1 MPSSDPLVVVAVSG
15 RALAQSA
22 VRSRA
27 PIVILDAFADAD
39 TRRAGHAIPVGL
51 RQGIGIDGQRMLAAL
66 ARVTDGRNATIVVG
80 SGFERS
86 PRWLDRMARHGRLCA
101 NDAAV
106 VRALKD
112 PDIISELLR
121 AQGWTVPDTQ
131 RTPPTARAGWL
142 QKRIGGAGGIHVR
155 RAAGRKHAA
164 HHYYQREVAGTA
176 LSITFLADGER
187 AQVLGCNRLLSVAL
201 GSLPWCHAGVVSGV
215 SLPARLVASLRD
227 RIDRLVRVTGLRG
240 LNGFDFM
247 LVGDDAVALEVN
259 PRPTA
264 SFELYDPDIE
274 EGLVHWHIASFAG
287 PLRGFVAPDERST
300 ARALRIVYADHETA
314 IPADVAWPAWCRDQP
329 MPGTTIPAGAP
340 VLTVVASGS
349 TPDAAELEL
358 DRRIESIRRR
368 IAPRAASDA
377 TVATGAHP

>member
-22 VRSRA
+22 ARSRT

-39 TRRAGHAIPVGL
+39 TRRAGNAIPVGL

-66 ARVTDGRNATIVVG
+66 ARVTDGCNATIVVG

-86 PRWLDRMARHGRLCA
+86 PRWLDRMALHGRLCA
-101 NDAAV
+101 NDATV

-187 AQVLGCNRLLSVAL
+187 AHVLGCNRLLSVAL
-201 GSLPWCHAGVVSGV
+201 GALPWCHAGVVSGV
-215 SLPARLVASLRD
+215 SLPARLAASLRD

-264 SFELYDPDIE
+264 SFELYDPDFE

-300 ARALRIVYADHETA
+300 ARALRIVYADHEIA
-314 IPADVAWPAWCRDQP
+314 IPADVVWPAWCRDQP
-329 MPGTTIPAGAP
+329 LPGTAIPAGAP
-340 VLTVVASGS
+340 VLTVAASGS

-368 IAPRAASDA
+368 IAAHAVSDA
-377 TVATGAHP
+377 SVATGAHP

>member
-22 VRSRA
+22 ARSHG
-27 PIVILDAFADAD
+27 PVVILDAFADAD

-51 RQGIGIDGQRMLAAL
+51 RQGIGIDGPRMLAAL
-66 ARVTDGRNATIVVG
+66 ARATDGRDATIVVG

-86 PRWLDRMARHGRLCA
+86 PQWLNRMARHGRLCA

-106 VRALKD
+106 VQALKD
-112 PDIISELLR
+112 PDIATELLR

-131 RTPPTARAGWL
+131 RAVPAARAGWL

-155 RAAGRKHAA
+155 RAGGRKHAA

-187 AQVLGCNRLLSVAL
+187 AYVLGCNRLLSVAL
-201 GSLPWCHAGVVSGV
+201 GTLPWCHAGVVSGV
-215 SLPARLVASLRD
+215 SLPAGLLASLRD

-240 LNGFDFM
+240 LNGIDFM

-264 SFELYDPDIE
+264 SFELYDPDFE

-287 PLRGFVAPDERST
+287 PLRGFVARDERST
-300 ARALRIVYADHETA
+300 ARALRIVYADRDTA
-314 IPADVAWPAWCRDQP
+314 IPADVVWPAWCRDQP

-340 VLTVVASGS
+340 VLTVAATGT
-349 TPDAAELEL
+349 TPDAAALEL
-358 DRRIESIRRR
+358 DRHVASIRRQ
-368 IAPRAASDA
+368 IAPHAVRHAA
-377 TVATGAHP
+377 VAIGAHP